1 MIKYEKDP
9 KKIQKLSIQAVKENS
24 ELDHLNTYEK
34 EIATQMQIASG
45 DSTLIEQLRFSEGAI
60 EQALEA
66 LDEDF
71 DVLCDT
77 ESVACGIKQ
86 KYLEDEPICLINKAS
101 VISQAKSSKQTRSMV
116 AVDLWKPYLSESFV
130 VIGKEPT
137 ALFRLLELLVKNKDD
152 ELKKPRFIIATPVGF
167 SGASE
172 AKQHLWEQHE
182 KLEIPCITLLG
193 CRGGSDVATTAMNAL
208 LKLHHELSQQ
218 KAS

>member
-24 ELDHLNTYEK
+24 ELDHLSTYEK
-34 EIATQMQIASG
+34 EIATQLQIASG
-45 DSTLIEQLRFSEGAI
+45 DATLIEQLRFSEGAI

-86 KYLEDEPICLINKAS
+86 KYLDDEPICLINKAS

-137 ALFRLLELLVKNKDD
+137 ALFRLLELLEKNRDD

-172 AKQHLWEQHE
+172 AKEHLWEHHE

-193 CRGGSDVATTAMNAL
+193 SRGGSDAATTAMNAL
-208 LKLHHELSQQ
+208 LKLHQELSQQ

>member
-1 MIKYEKDP
+1 MIKFEKDP

-24 ELDHLNTYEK
+24 ELDHLSTYEK

-71 DVLCDT
+71 EVLCDT
-77 ESVACGIKQ
+77 ESVACGMKQ

-137 ALFRLLELLVKNKDD
+137 ALFRLLELLEKNKGD
-152 ELKKPRFIIATPVGF
+152 EQKKPRLIIATPVGF
-167 SGASE
+167 SGAGE
-172 AKQHLWEQHE
+172 AKEYLWEHHE

-193 CRGGSDVATTAMNAL
+193 SRGGSDVATTAMNAL
-208 LKLHHELSQQ
+208 LKLHQELSQL